1 MSNGIFKKTELLANI
16 AIIVVAL
23 LLGVVLVK
31 RYLLPGNQAAPTRNV
46 DPRIPAGTKATL
58 AGVDWAKNGQTLLLV
73 LSRDCHFCTESA
85 PFYQRLTRETAGRAD
100 VHLIALFPQEVEE
113 GKKYLDNLGVSIN
126 EIRQAAPGST
136 GASGTPT
143 LILVDANGVVK
154 NSWVGKLSAPE
165 ESEILTQLAVNRSG
179 SVSSHQKFS
188 SSPHSL
194 TDIALGF
201 GEAGRQGGFLGFIQQ
216 VATHI

>member
-1 MSNGIFKKTELLANI
+1 MSNGLFKKTELLANI

-31 RYLLPGNQAAPTRNV
+31 RYLLPGNEAAPTRNP
-46 DPRIPAGTKATL
+46 DPRIPAGSKATL
-58 AGVDWAKNGQTLLLV
+58 TGVDWAKNGQTLLLV

-85 PFYQRLTRETAGRAD
+85 PFYQRLTRETSGRAD
-100 VHLIALFPQEVEE
+100 VHLIALLPQQVEE

-126 EIRQAAPGST
+126 EIRQAAPSST

-143 LILVDANGVVK
+143 LILVDANGIVK

-165 ESEILTQLAVNRSG
+165 ESEILNQLAGNRTG
-179 SVSSHQKFS
+179 SDSSHQKFS
-188 SSPHSL
+188 FSPHGL
-194 TDIALGF
+194 TD
-201 GEAGRQGGFLGFIQQ
+201 
-216 VATHI
+216 VAFAEGSR

>member
-31 RYLLPGNQAAPTRNV
+31 RYLLPGNEPAPTRNL
-46 DPRIPAGTKATL
+46 DPRIPVGTKATL
-58 AGVDWAKNGQTLLLV
+58 TGVDWAKNGQTLLLV
-73 LSRDCHFCTESA
+73 LSRDCRYCTESA
-85 PFYQRLTRETAGRAD
+85 PFYQRLTRETAGRAN

-113 GKKYLDNLGVSIN
+113 AKKYLDNLGVSIN

-136 GASGTPT
+136 GAGGTPT
-143 LILVDANGVVK
+143 LILVDANGIVK

-165 ESEILTQLAVNRSG
+165 ESEILNQLAVNRTG
-179 SVSSHQKFS
+179 SDGS
-188 SSPHSL
+188 
-194 TDIALGF
+194 
-201 GEAGRQGGFLGFIQQ
+201 QQ
-216 VATHI
+216 